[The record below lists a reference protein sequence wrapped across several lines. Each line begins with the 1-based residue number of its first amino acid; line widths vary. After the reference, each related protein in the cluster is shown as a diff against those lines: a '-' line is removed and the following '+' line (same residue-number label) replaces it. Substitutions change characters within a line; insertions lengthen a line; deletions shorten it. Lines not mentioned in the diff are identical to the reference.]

1 MTLITVGLVLFT
13 FIWVFLGLTFNY
25 LFYWNQVIDHVVFFF
40 FFLSL
45 KVKCQTDFD

>member
-1 MTLITVGLVLFT
+1 MTLITAGLVLFT

-40 FFLSL
+40 FFVIES
-45 KVKCQTDFD
+45 QIPNRF